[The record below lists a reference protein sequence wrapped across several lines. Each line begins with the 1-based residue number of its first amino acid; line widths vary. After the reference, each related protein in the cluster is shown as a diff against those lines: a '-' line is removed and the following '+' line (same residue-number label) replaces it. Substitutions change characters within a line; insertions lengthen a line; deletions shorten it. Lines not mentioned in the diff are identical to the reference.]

1 MNRTDI
7 CKTICSLS
15 GEAGHQKVLEVYNS
29 QKNLPRSYRLQNS
42 DPWCAATVSAVFLLN
57 GYDGFSE
64 CSCVMMIYK
73 AKQLGIWVEDDA
85 YKPQI
90 GDVVMYDWQDT
101 GWGDNVGV
109 ADHVG
114 IVIGVSDTDITVR
127 EGNYNHSIR
136 ERVIKINGRYIRG
149 FITPPYEGDI
159 QSEIDML
166 SDNSVPVSPEMK
178 DISTDVSEAE
188 EKAQTKPQEYII
200 NSVYSICVQT
210 YLNVRTGPGINFPLM
225 EYANLTSDGK
235 KHANRS
241 GALKTGTRVT
251 CLEVKN
257 DDEGNI
263 WIRIPSGWICAKYG
277 NSYYIK

>member
-29 QKNLPRSYRLQNS
+29 QKVLPRSYRLQNS

-85 YKPQI
+85 YLPQI

-149 FITPPYEGDI
+149 FITPPYDDI
-159 QSEIDML
+159 QSEIDAL
-166 SDNSVPVSPEMK
+166 PHDSGNVSPET
-178 DISTDVSEAE
+178 INTTSE
-188 EKAQTKPQEYII
+188 TSKPQEEAENKENKYII
-200 NSVYSICVQT
+200 GNIYSICVQS
-210 YLNVRTGPGINFPLM
+210 YLNVRTGPGIRFPLM
-225 EYANLTSDGK
+225 GYSDLTSDGK
-235 KHANRS
+235 KHANKS

-257 DDEGNI
+257 DDDGNI
-263 WIRIPSGWICAKYG
+263 WIRIPSGWICAKFG
-277 NSYYIK
+277 NSYYVK